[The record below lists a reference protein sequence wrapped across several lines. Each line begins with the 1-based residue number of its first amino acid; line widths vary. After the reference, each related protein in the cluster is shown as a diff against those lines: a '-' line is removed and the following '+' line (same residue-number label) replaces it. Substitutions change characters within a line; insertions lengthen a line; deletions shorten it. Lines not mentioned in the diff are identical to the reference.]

1 MAKQSKALV
10 KEAEAL
16 GIEVDGRWGDE
27 TLQEQIDEAR
37 DAAAAR
43 QTEAEERARQDAQAL
58 EGEAG
63 GEGSDD
69 SGPDA
74 GPGGV
79 DAGLHSAETP
89 SAGQEEPASATDESA
104 TVHEM
109 GAVAG
114 SADHGGAAA
123 ETDGDAE
130 EHEGAGSAVLSGIDA
145 GSADDEGKQEV
156 NADGAPHEGPN
167 AAGDGAASAADGAAG
182 EAAAVE
188 VGAASL
194 LSPSDTP
201 PAGVTAGEW
210 DELTADPYKTLQ
222 EALDLATGA
231 PSAAYEAATAVY
243 EALTPATEPGGDRW
257 FCSDDTD
264 ALDANVALVLVAVP
278 FVRTWPEAPIEA
290 LYGHTAKSAPALG
303 LSKPWTALDRPA
315 QAAWET
321 FHDVLVK
328 VDRMKRADAAALA
341 ATQADTRPRFTV
353 AHDETTL
360 EEVDE
365 PGALSELGR
374 MAAARL

>member
-37 DAAAAR
+37 DAASAKRA
-43 QTEAEERARQDAQAL
+43 EAEEKAKQDADRLNAD
-58 EGEAG
+58 AG
-63 GEGSDD
+63 GD
-69 SGPDA
+69 
-74 GPGGV
+74 
-79 DAGLHSAETP
+79 T
-89 SAGQEEPASATDESA
+89 
-104 TVHEM
+104 
-109 GAVAG
+109 
-114 SADHGGAAA
+114 
-123 ETDGDAE
+123 
-130 EHEGAGSAVLSGIDA
+130 
-145 GSADDEGKQEV
+145 
-156 NADGAPHEGPN
+156 ADGSPV
-167 AAGDGAASAADGAAG
+167 AADGAAG

-188 VGAASL
+188 DGAAPL

-201 PAGVTAGEW
+201 PAGVSAEEW
-210 DELTADPYKTLQ
+210 DKLTADPYKTLQ

-257 FCSDDTD
+257 FCSDETD

-290 LYGHTAKSAPALG
+290 LYAHTAKSHTALD
-303 LSKPWTALDRPA
+303 LSKPWPALNRPT

-328 VDRMKRADAAALA
+328 VDAMQRADAAALA

-353 AHDETTL
+353 AYDETTL

-374 MAAARL
+374 MAAARS